1 MGKVLQQRCDDTRT
15 SMIERCYKERE
26 EDYLPLSEDSR
37 FTEESFINEESPRRD
52 PFSGQSALK

>member
-26 EDYLPLSEDSR
+26 EDFLPLSDNSR
-37 FTEESFINEESPRRD
+37 FTNEESSRRD
-52 PFSGQSALK
+52 PFSGVVSP